1 MPSNDKSET
10 RRELLGI
17 LLQLIVDDP
26 HPSTTLLRMAENMLE
41 PDEVP
46 IYARILMRKIS
57 GDQYPSIPLLRRV
70 RALC

>member
-1 MPSNDKSET
+1 MPSNDKSQT
-10 RRELLGI
+10 RRELLGV
-17 LLQLIVDDP
+17 LLQLIADDP

-57 GDQYPSIPLLRRV
+57 GDQYPSIPMLRRV

>member
-46 IYARILMRKIS
+46 IYARILMGKIS